1 MHHVSVVLILLIH
14 ISWCMFVLSLVML
27 TTALIVGISDLYG
40 SYRSLFYRLFLSLFD
55 MTMQTSVF
63 IGAVIGAILS
73 AILFICV
80 PWYHSMIMWQLT
92 HIWYLLPCAFIGA
105 AVAAA
110 TD

>member
-1 MHHVSVVLILLIH
+1 
-14 ISWCMFVLSLVML
+14 
-27 TTALIVGISDLYG
+27 
-40 SYRSLFYRLFLSLFD
+40 
-55 MTMQTSVF
+55 MTMQTSVY

-92 HIWYLLPCAFIGA
+92 HLWYLLPFAFIGA

>member
-1 MHHVSVVLILLIH
+1 
-14 ISWCMFVLSLVML
+14 CSL
-27 TTALIVGISDLYG
+27 
-40 SYRSLFYRLFLSLFD
+40 YRFD